1 MVHYTSPWE
10 VVNGMWSARERG
22 HGCVSTYLRQVRV
35 PRSTGYR
42 WDKEL
47 HWLVEF
53 GAPELRRLRA
63 ECARLSA
70 EVARCGEE
78 RRAEAAASRVRE
90 RALILEGAVLGT
102 SDTEITRLAS
112 QALGRSLSHETVNAV
127 IAAASRRAPAVFAR
141 YFAGVGSVGAADEI
155 FLGRKPLLLMVEPRS
170 LLVSGLRLTEGR
182 TAAEWEPVFATMK
195 DLERCAC
202 DGGTAVNCAAQK
214 ARLDVQGDLFHG
226 LRDAEAWLSRFTA
239 TCEKRLIAEDKA
251 RAALKAAEGLPEG
264 PEADRLTRRYQRAV
278 AEADAAVAEWVRL
291 SDLFA
296 QARRA
301 FDLATPDGRLNTPDT
316 AQAAFR
322 AALAAMERKPE
333 GLTLTAKLKPVK
345 DPRFFA
351 HLGAL
356 ERHLSG
362 LSLEQVGPDRAAR
375 LGRLVAETVAW
386 RRRDKDPVSL
396 LRTASTGSLS
406 DEIELA
412 VIEAVDRAVRSS
424 SSVECVNS
432 RVRLVQVARK
442 RLGEDFLY
450 LLAIYHNLH
459 TFGRGSV
466 REGKSPAELAGIEL
480 PTTDWIDLLGL
491 SADEVPAA
499 KGIETAPP
507 ATSTAAARA
516 KTAA

>member
-35 PRSTGYR
+35 PRSTAYR

-47 HWLVEF
+47 HWLVES

-112 QALGRSLSHETVNAV
+112 QALGRSLSHEAVNAV
-127 IAAASRRAPAVFAR
+127 IAEASRRAPEVFAR
-141 YFAGVGSVGAADEI
+141 YFAGVGCVGAADEI
-155 FLGRKPLLLMVEPRS
+155 FLGRKPLLLMVEPGS
-170 LLVSGLRLTEGR
+170 LLVSGLRLTERR
-182 TAAEWEPVFATMK
+182 TAAEWEPLFATME
-195 DLERCAC
+195 DMERCAC

-214 ARLDVQGDLFHG
+214 AGLDVQGDLFHG

-239 TCEKRLIAEDKA
+239 TCEKRLLAEDKA
-251 RAALKAAEGLPEG
+251 RAALKAAEGDEV
-264 PEADRLTRRYQRAV
+264 ERATRRLQRAV
-278 AEADAAVAEWVRL
+278 AEADAVVVEWDRL

-301 FDLATPDGRLNTPDT
+301 FDLATPEGRLNTPGT

-322 AALAAMERKPE
+322 AALAAMDSKPL
-333 GLTLTAKLKPVK
+333 GLPLTAKLKPFK

-356 ERHLSG
+356 ERHLSA
-362 LSLEQVGPDRAAR
+362 LSLEQVGPDREAR

-396 LRTASTGSLS
+396 LRAASTGSLA
-406 DEIELA
+406 DEVELA

-432 RVRLVQVARK
+432 RIRLVQVARK
-442 RLGEDFLY
+442 RLGESFLY
-450 LLAIYHNLH
+450 LLAIYHNMH

-480 PTTDWIDLLGL
+480 PTSNWIDLLGL
-491 SADEVPAA
+491 RADEVPAA
-499 KGIETAPP
+499 KASETAPP
-507 ATSTAAARA
+507 APSTAAANIQH
-516 KTAA
+516 AA